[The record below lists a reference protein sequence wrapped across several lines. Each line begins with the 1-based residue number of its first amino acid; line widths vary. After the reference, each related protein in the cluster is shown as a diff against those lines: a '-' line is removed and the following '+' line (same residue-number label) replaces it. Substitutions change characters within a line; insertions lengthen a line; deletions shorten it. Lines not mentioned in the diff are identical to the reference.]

1 MLLGVIFQPVPH
13 QPEQAA
19 LPAISL
25 TQHTLDCDDAV
36 FPLNQGLLDC
46 HRLVHAE
53 LSNPGVGQVG
63 TSHSVLELLRG
74 AVGMKKGAFVEG
86 KERAWSSLFSFWP
99 SPSFLQWVSQRF
111 QKMGFYPFA
120 PCSVSPQMFPV
131 EFSML
136 SGLLAS
142 GYSSDALFREQLWS
156 IWLFS
161 GKGWWC
167 VQIGVGRQP
176 SPQSQ
181 LGGSYSGEITQP
193 RCSFLGACGCPV
205 APCPSPH
212 PTGPVAS
219 AAG

>member
-74 AVGMKKGAFVEG
+74 APELSPVGLQDTSVPGQIKDYISQRPWRHRTDSQPA
-86 KERAWSSLFSFWP
+86 
-99 SPSFLQWVSQRF
+99 SPS
-111 QKMGFYPFA
+111 MP
-120 PCSVSPQMFPV
+120 
-131 EFSML
+131 E
-136 SGLLAS
+136 
-142 GYSSDALFREQLWS
+142 SDMDE
-156 IWLFS
+156 
-161 GKGWWC
+161 
-167 VQIGVGRQP
+167 
-176 SPQSQ
+176 
-181 LGGSYSGEITQP
+181 
-193 RCSFLGACGCPV
+193 
-205 APCPSPH
+205 
-212 PTGPVAS
+212 
-219 AAG
+219 